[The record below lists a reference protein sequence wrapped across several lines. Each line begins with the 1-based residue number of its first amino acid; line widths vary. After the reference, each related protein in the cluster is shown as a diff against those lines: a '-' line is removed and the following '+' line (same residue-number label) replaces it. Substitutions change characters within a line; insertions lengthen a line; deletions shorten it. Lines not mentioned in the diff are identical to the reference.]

1 MFKTFDADRI
11 FIENKYHKT
20 DEPFNHFSRFVYH
33 GYDYDHSTGLDDDG
47 ILAGLKEL
55 DAKLGHL
62 PHPVIKAKA
71 IEYVLQNTRIDV
83 NEHDYFI
90 GLYSWAQLPNF
101 ITLDKWKREVYNEK
115 IPEVN
120 ALMRDFNESG
130 AVSIWQD
137 FDHVVPDWN
146 SIMDLGFKG
155 ILERARRY
163 RKKHQE
169 NAPLTDRQTAYF
181 DGIEIVYTAIIE
193 FVDRLY
199 RYALTKTHEKAKMY
213 AECLKNLRDGAPTNF
228 YEALQLIYIY
238 FMVSESVDHYQVRS
252 LGSGLDN
259 TLYRFY
265 KADLENGTFT
275 RDEIK
280 ELLAYFFMQWQAIGN
295 YYGQPLYLGGTDRD
309 GNCKIN
315 ELSYDIIDLYDEIGI
330 YNPKIQIKV
339 NRNTPKLFLNKI
351 FDMIR
356 KENKSFVLC
365 CEPGFMRAVMSYGAS
380 YEEALD
386 MDIRGCYET
395 GIRANEVS
403 SSTGYINTLK
413 CVLYALNDGFDEH
426 IGRQV
431 GIKTGGVCEL
441 KTFDDFYAAFLKQYD
456 YLIEKTIWAANI
468 FENYMEEINPSS
480 MYSATITT
488 SLEQAFD
495 GYQGG
500 VKYSNSAMLNCSLAT
515 AVDALM
521 AVYELVYEKNIISL
535 GELKVALQNNWR
547 GYEIIRAK
555 ARALKHKYGN
565 GDPLADRYAA
575 AISDFFNS
583 RVNGR
588 KNARGG
594 VYKTDLHSA
603 RQFIEQG
610 EKTGATPDG
619 RMAGEEI
626 SKNASPTVG
635 MDKSGVTALVK
646 SATGLAPY
654 RCTEGF
660 CLDVMLHPSAVQG
673 EDGLVAMRAILD
685 TYMDNGGMSIQFNVF
700 GADTLR
706 DAQANPEKYK
716 NLQVRVC
723 GWNILWNNMSRE
735 EQNAYI
741 LRAENIQ

>member
-1 MFKTFDADRI
+1 MFKTFDEDRI

-20 DEPFNHFSRFVYH
+20 DEPFDHFRRFQYH
-33 GYDYDHSTGLDDDG
+33 GYDYDETTGLDDDG

-62 PHPVIKAKA
+62 PHPVIKARA
-71 IEYVLQNTRIDV
+71 VEYVLQNTRIDI

-90 GLYSWAQLPNF
+90 GIYSWAQLPNA

-137 FDHVVPDWN
+137 FDHVVPDWHC
-146 SIMDLGFKG
+146 IMDLGFKG

-169 NAPLTDRQTAYF
+169 NAPLTERQTAYF
-181 DGIEIVYTAIIE
+181 DGIEIVYTAIIG

-199 RYALTKTHEKAKMY
+199 RYALTKTHGKAQMY

-275 RDEIK
+275 RDEMK

-339 NRNTPKLFLNKI
+339 NHNTPKPFLNKI

-426 IGRQV
+426 IGKQV
-431 GIKTGGVCEL
+431 GLKTGDVSEL

-480 MYSATITT
+480 MYSATITA

-521 AVYELVYEKNIISL
+521 AVYELVYEKKIISL
-535 GELKVALQNNWR
+535 GELKCALENNWQ
-547 GYEIIRAK
+547 GYELIRAK

-619 RMAGEEI
+619 RMAGDEI

-673 EDGLVAMRAILD
+673 EDGLVAMKAILD

-723 GWNILWNNMSRE
+723 GWNILWNNMSRQ
-735 EQNAYI
+735 EQDAYI

>member
-20 DEPFNHFSRFVYH
+20 DEPFNHFSRFGYH

-101 ITLDKWKREVYNEK
+101 ITLDKWKNEVYSTK
-115 IPEVN
+115 IPEVEPVI
-120 ALMRDFNESG
+120 RDLWDAG

-137 FDHVVPDWN
+137 FDHVVPDWK

-163 RKKHQE
+163 RKMHG
-169 NAPLTDRQTAYF
+169 ARGPLTERQAAFF
-181 DGIEIVYTAIIE
+181 DGIEIQYTAIID

-199 RYALTKTHEKAKMY
+199 RYALTKKHNKAKRY
-213 AECLKNLRDGAPTNF
+213 ADCLKNIRDGAPTNI
-228 YEALQLIYIY
+228 YEAMQLIYVY
-238 FMVSESVDHYQVRS
+238 FMVSESVDHFQVRS
-252 LGSGLDN
+252 LGNGLDS

-265 KADLENGTFT
+265 KKDLENGNFT

-280 ELLAYFFMQWQAIGN
+280 EFLAYFFMQWQAIGN
-295 YYGQPLYLGGTDRD
+295 YFGQPFYMGGTDAE
-309 GNCKIN
+309 GKCKIN
-315 ELSYDIIDLYDEIGI
+315 DLSYDIIDVYDAIGI

-339 NRNTPKLFLNKI
+339 SKNTPTDFLNRI

-365 CEPGFMRAVMSYGAS
+365 CEEGMMRAVMSYGAS
-380 YEEALD
+380 YDEARE

-395 GIRANEVS
+395 GVRANEVS
-403 SSTGYINTLK
+403 STTGWLNPLK
-413 CVLYALNDGFDEH
+413 GVLLALNNGFDTGINKQ
-426 IGRQV
+426 IGV
-431 GIKTGGVCEL
+431 KSGDTDEL
-441 KTFDDFYAAFLKQYD
+441 KTFDDFYAAFLKQYEN
-456 YLIEKTIWAANI
+456 LIEKTIWVANK

-480 MYSATITT
+480 MYSATIET
-488 SLEQAFD
+488 SLERAFD

-500 VKYSNSAMLNCSLAT
+500 VKYSNSSILNCGLAT

-521 AVYELVYEKNIISL
+521 AVYELVYERKIISL
-535 GELKVALQNNWR
+535 KELKAALENNWE
-547 GYEIIRAK
+547 GYENIR
-555 ARALKHKYGN
+555 ARALGSKHKYGT
-565 GDPLADRYAA
+565 GDPLADAYATA
-575 AISDFFNS
+575 VSDFFTS
-583 RVNGR
+583 HINGR

-610 EKTGATPDG
+610 QLTGATPDG
-619 RMAGEEI
+619 RRAGDEI

-635 MDKSGVTALVK
+635 MDKNGVTALVK
-646 SATGLAPY
+646 SMLKLSPY
-654 RCTEGF
+654 SYSEGC

-673 EDGLVAMRAILD
+673 EEGLVAMRAILD